1 MTIGKLINR
10 IWIIFI
16 IGWLIFYVIF
26 NITNDNWWNTVALI
40 FNLISWVPLI
50 IDWSISDKTKE
61 IQI

>member
-16 IGWLIFYVIF
+16 IGWLIFFVIF

-40 FNLISWVPLI
+40 FNLISLVPLI

>member
-10 IWIIFI
+10 IWLIFI
-16 IGWLIFYVIF
+16 IGWFIFYVIF
-26 NITNDNWWNTVALI
+26 NITDDSWWNTVALI

-50 IDWSISDKTKE
+50 IYWSISDKTKE